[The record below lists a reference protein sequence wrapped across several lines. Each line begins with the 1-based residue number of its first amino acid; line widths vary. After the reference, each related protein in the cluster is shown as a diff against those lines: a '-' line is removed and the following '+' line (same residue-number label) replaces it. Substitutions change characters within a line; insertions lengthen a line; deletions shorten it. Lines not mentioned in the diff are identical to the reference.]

1 MTMKQK
7 IELATQSNR
16 LYFFKEGL
24 FYKLYNQGVLIPRM
38 TKAQITANSPRV
50 VGLIV
55 YCSDCDIKS
64 LYVYD
69 GTNYINLI
77 NGGET
82 VAYEPFNKAVS
93 PWDKKY
99 VRLAIVTLPEY
110 PAKHVAMRFGK
121 SMP

>member
-1 MTMKQK
+1 
-7 IELATQSNR
+7 
-16 LYFFKEGL
+16 
-24 FYKLYNQGVLIPRM
+24 M

-50 VGLIV
+50 GGLMV

>member
-1 MTMKQK
+1 MKQK

-50 VGLIV
+50 GGLMV